1 MCLITF
7 CVILFLGEKIFM
19 FYKLKKLMVFILV
32 MYLIFCGKFICPVKF
47 FFGINCPSCGL
58 TRSIKYLLLLDFK
71 KSFYYHPM
79 SVFIL
84 LAFFFAYNN
93 QENKLIAYKK
103 IFDIY
108 IYATAILFFIVYL
121 FRYNKNF

>member
-1 MCLITF
+1 MYLII
-7 CVILFLGEKIFM
+7 CCAILLSGEKNFMLNKIKKTIIFI
-19 FYKLKKLMVFILV
+19 FIV
-32 MYLIFCGKFICPVKF
+32 YLIFCGKFICPVKF

-58 TRSIKYLLLLDFK
+58 TRSIKYLFLFDFK

-79 SVFIL
+79 SIFIL

-108 IYATAILFFIVYL
+108 IYATAILFFVVYL